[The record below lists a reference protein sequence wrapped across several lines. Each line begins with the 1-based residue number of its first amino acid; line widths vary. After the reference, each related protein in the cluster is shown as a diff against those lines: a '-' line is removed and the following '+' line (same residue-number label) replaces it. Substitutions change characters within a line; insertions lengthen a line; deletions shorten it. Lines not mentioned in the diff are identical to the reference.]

1 MAFGANQGFMIAFYD
16 TLKALIENVIELIF
30 GLKVKIKKYSV
41 YISFFNLIEIAN
53 YAN

>member
-30 GLKVKIKKYSV
+30 GLKVKIKKNIHDILVSS
-41 YISFFNLIEIAN
+41 I
-53 YAN
+53 